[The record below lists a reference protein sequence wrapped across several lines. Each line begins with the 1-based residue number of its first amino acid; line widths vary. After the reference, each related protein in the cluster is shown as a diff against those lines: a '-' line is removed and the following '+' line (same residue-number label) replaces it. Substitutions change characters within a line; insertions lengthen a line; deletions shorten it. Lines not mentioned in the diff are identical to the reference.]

1 MTEGSTSGSAAGPA
15 VTARVSGFS
24 PWEDV
29 YGFSRAVAAGDF
41 VLVSGCTAFDN
52 GLIHGEGDP
61 YEQTVAAFGLALK
74 ALAHYGLTEADVVR
88 TRMYI
93 THVRDS
99 DEVGRAHKKLFDA
112 VRPATTLVVVEGLID
127 SRMMVEV
134 EVDAHRPGLA
144 NSLEGS
150 NQP

>member
-1 MTEGSTSGSAAGPA
+1 MTEPSA
-15 VTARVSGFS
+15 TARVSGFS
-24 PWEDV
+24 PWEDE

-41 VLVSGCTAFDN
+41 VLVAGCTAYDN
-52 GLIHGEGDP
+52 GMVQHEGDP
-61 YEQTVAAFGLALK
+61 YEQAVAAFGVAAK

-99 DEVGRAHKKLFDA
+99 DEIGRAHKQVFDT
-112 VRPATTLVVVEGLID
+112 VRPVTTLVVVEGLVD

-134 EVDAHRPGLA
+134 EVEAYRPGLA
-144 NSLEGS
+144 SMLESRTSEGS
-150 NQP
+150 KQP